1 MSVRSHKL
9 LNPYWSIPEYEFGQ
23 MIPKGEWAEG
33 RAWNP
38 RDLRPGVL
46 RAGFPTQKKCSFSK
60 VEGCTCDWWN
70 RHSIK
75 SVTINLFNMEK
86 VLKIPVKNKMEDN
99 CVKEDNDPK
108 MGKF

>member
-1 MSVRSHKL
+1 MSLDKWYPKVSELKGG
-9 LNPYWSIPEYEFGQ
+9 PET
-23 MIPKGEWAEG
+23 
-33 RAWNP
+33 N
-38 RDLRPGVL
+38 GVL